1 MKNNDVALIQRVLE
15 GDDTAFSALVEKY
28 QRSVHALAWRKIGDF
43 HIAEDITQDTFLKAY
58 QRLSTLKKPQ
68 RFASWLYVI
77 AANHCST
84 WLRKKR
90 LWTESLENTSSGQV
104 EKATYSGYVIAENE
118 RITAESQREVVKKL
132 LAKLQES
139 ERTVITLYYLGEMS
153 YEEISEFLGVS
164 VAAIKN
170 RLYRARNRLKQE
182 EPMIREALGNFQIT
196 PNLTENIMR
205 EISRLKTTAPS
216 GGKPFVPW
224 AIGVSALA
232 VVFLILGIANQQS
245 LSRFQKPYSF
255 NAASEMKVELIDA
268 PVVLNLEAESDNRT
282 QLGNVNAQG
291 ENDGSDQ
298 QVNNATSLDLE
309 TIITKMKHY
318 DNAVTSVT
326 GDFVIERGT
335 EIDEYTLA
343 FEGEKVWV
351 QPKERRASN
360 VPDIHF
366 WNGERL
372 WQIHRPDNLLFKVKI
387 KPNKESTVLEKVQ
400 QAFKQVGIELA
411 DDVRIVPAKLQNSF
425 RVMGKEKI
433 YFILFVGETMLEVYD
448 DNLEYAVRPDFGFID
463 ADQDPRFWLT
473 FPSNASTD
481 AYLSQPLWQL
491 LEKHESELIA
501 TEILNGEKTSVI
513 HLNRRT
519 GTPKLW
525 ISHDKGFRL
534 VKSESTFTIPSEPNR
549 PERSPFKAGET
560 YVSTRVIEY
569 QEYLPDVWFP
579 KVMVKYFAPKTP
591 SEPKEEDF
599 ISRTVFRTRQ
609 CRLNTDVSELFRLD
623 LAPDTPVLDY
633 AAKGVRPAG
642 HVLNFG
648 SRSDI
653 QQQPGSTATS
663 SSIDDSDQH
672 ANDPAGKDL
681 QLRHLPEGAKSR
693 LGKGEINAITYSP
706 DGTRLAVASSIGI
719 WLYDPHNGQAL
730 DLLTTHT
737 DYVSSVAFSPD
748 GRTLASGSTDG
759 IIRLWD
765 TQTSILRQSLTGHT
779 DSVSS
784 VVFSSDGTSL
794 ASGSR
799 DNTARLW
806 DAQTGELKNTLK
818 GNTNGILSVVFG
830 PNGKTLASGGE
841 DNTLRLWD
849 VETGTLQ
856 KTLNLIE
863 HTAETTEM
871 AFSPD
876 GRTLASLGS
885 DFGWDTPI
893 RLWDVET
900 GELQKTLKGQ
910 ERDVVYDMAF
920 SPDGKTFASAM
931 DNCTVRLWN
940 TQTGELSRILIGHTY
955 HVFCVAFSPDG
966 KMLASGSYDG
976 TLRLWDAETGE
987 LRNTRT
993 GYTSAVVNVSFSP
1006 DGNTIASAT
1015 DDDTVGLWSV
1025 QTGTRR
1031 HTLKVHQTH
1040 TIKSVS
1046 FSPDGNTLVGAGY
1059 GRIIHLWD
1067 TETGELRNTLGGHTD
1082 VVASVSFS
1090 SDGKTIA
1097 SGGWDKT
1104 VRLWEAQT
1112 GTLHGILEG
1121 HTDWVNSVAF
1131 SSDGKTIASG
1141 SKDKTIH
1148 LWDVETGALQNTLK
1162 GHTAEIGSVSF
1173 SPDGKTLASASKDG
1187 IIHLWDVE
1195 TGTIRQTT
1203 GHLKW
1208 VASVAFSPDGRT
1220 LASAS
1225 WDKTIHLYDV
1235 QTDTTVRIL
1244 EGHTDGVESV
1254 AFSAD
1259 GNTLMS
1265 GSQDGTLLLWEITP
1279 EPTH

>member
-1 MKNNDVALIQRVLE
+1 MKNNDIALIQRVLE
-15 GDDTAFSALVEKY
+15 GDDTAFSTLVEKY

-232 VVFLILGIANQQS
+232 VVFFILGIANHQS
-245 LSRFQKPYSF
+245 LLLFQKPYNF

-268 PVVLNLEAESDNRT
+268 PIVLNLKSEPDNRT

-360 VPDIHF
+360 LPDIHF

-372 WQIHRPDNLLFKVKI
+372 WEIHRPDNLLFTVKI
-387 KPNKESTVLEKVQ
+387 KPNKENTVREKFQ

-411 DDVRIVPAKLQNSF
+411 VDVRIVPAKLQNSF
-425 RVMGKEKI
+425 RIMGKEKT

-448 DNLEYAVRPDFGFID
+448 DNLGYAVRPDFGFID

-491 LEKHESELIA
+491 LEKHESELIG

-513 HLNRRT
+513 RIPTRT
-519 GTPKLW
+519 LKLW

-599 ISRTVFRTRQ
+599 ISKTIFRTRQ

-623 LAPDTPVLDY
+623 LSPDTPVLDY
-633 AAKGVRPAG
+633 AAKGVRPVG

-653 QQQPGSTATS
+653 QPQPGSPATS
-663 SSIDDSDQH
+663 SSIDDSDQYTD
-672 ANDPAGKDL
+672 APAGRDL
-681 QLRHLPEGAKSR
+681 QQRHLPEGAKSR
-693 LGKGEINAITYSP
+693 LGKGEISAITYSP

-719 WLYDPHNGQAL
+719 WLYDPDNGQAL

-748 GRTLASGSTDG
+748 GRTLVSGSKNG

-779 DSVSS
+779 GSVSS

-794 ASGSR
+794 ASGSS
-799 DNTARLW
+799 DNTIRLW
-806 DAQTGELKNTLK
+806 DAQTGELQNTLK
-818 GNTNGILSVVFG
+818 GHTNGILSVVFG

-863 HTAETTEM
+863 HTEETTEM

-940 TQTGELSRILIGHTY
+940 TQTGELSRILIGHTD

-993 GYTSAVVNVSFSP
+993 GHTRAVVNVSFSP

-1015 DDDTVGLWSV
+1015 ADDTVDLWSA
-1025 QTGTRR
+1025 QTGVRR
-1031 HTLKVHQTH
+1031 HTFKVARTH
-1040 TIKSVS
+1040 SIESLS

-1067 TETGELRNTLGGHTD
+1067 AETGELRNTLGGHTD
-1082 VVASVSFS
+1082 VVAGVSFS
-1090 SDGKTIA
+1090 PDGKTIA
-1097 SGGWDKT
+1097 SGGWDNT
-1104 VRLWEAQT
+1104 LRLWDAQT

-1131 SSDGKTIASG
+1131 SRDGKTIASG

-1203 GHLKW
+1203 GHLKE

-1244 EGHTDGVESV
+1244 EGHTDWIRSV
-1254 AFSAD
+1254 AFSPD
-1259 GNTLMS
+1259 GRTLMS

-1279 EPTH
+1279 NPTH